1 MVAPPQP
8 ILAPGGSENTRY
20 LRRWGIHSTGSY
32 GGTILSLT
40 IIVLTM
46 ELEYFVFEASL
57 VYRLIQH
64 VYHFHHNACDTKGNL
79 HWGLVWGL
87 GSRLV

>member
-57 VYRLIQH
+57 VYTH
-64 VYHFHHNACDTKGNL
+64 PACTVFARSDAAL
-79 HWGLVWGL
+79 EL
-87 GSRLV
+87 